1 MSKTIH
7 FRFDPNQPHQI
18 RPIESTVKLFE
29 GFSSNYT
36 ANWMGDEIVPNIGQ
50 YDSFDEEWLGFNL
63 MEVQEENAI
72 KTELS
77 MIKFDDGPMI
87 NVRGFESWRYP
98 QFTIEMETGTGK
110 TYVYLRT
117 IYELRKHYGFRK
129 YLIIV
134 PSIAIYEGVR
144 AAFESMKSHFASLYG
159 NEPTHL
165 TAYSGQQLSKLRN
178 FATSSFTE
186 ILLITVDSFNKKS
199 NNIFKPTE
207 KLPGE
212 LLPFEYIQKTRP
224 ILILDEC
231 QNYTSQTSKEAL
243 RTLKPLFSL
252 NYSATPIEK
261 HNLIY
266 RLTPVEAFKQSLVKK
281 IEVLGVTEQYG
292 FADQQLT
299 LSLESI
305 KSSSYG
311 LSAEL
316 RAFVN
321 RGGEMVEERL
331 VLRKNDDLFEKTKN
345 EKYKGIIVEGIDA
358 SQGVVLLSNH
368 PDLNVNQLN
377 EPTHSKKEIFRVQI
391 ENTIRY
397 HFEKQ
402 KKLRE
407 RGIKVLSLFFIDK
420 VANYVDKDGL
430 IKKIFDESFE
440 KLKKGQPYFEKLSA
454 EEVREGYFAKK
465 KTKNQSEEFI
475 DTAIE
480 ESKKTAAEKE
490 LEKAAYELIM
500 KSKQRLLSFDEKV
513 CFIFAHSA
521 LKEGWDNP
529 NVFQICTLR
538 QTLSEMRKRQEI
550 GRGMRLAVDQNGE
563 RISGDDVNVLTVIA
577 NESYESY
584 VNRLQN
590 EYIETGDVAPP
601 RPTNATKKYAQ
612 RNNKLFNSDDFRHF
626 WQKLCMRTEY
636 KINVDTE
643 ELINTCVNKL
653 NSTQFPEPQ
662 IVITRGRFVLTETS
676 IKLVDVQAKLAKI
689 LVEITDTD
697 GNSNK
702 SEKWYSKGKD
712 LSKVLNDT
720 RLRGYKIVD
729 IISAGEDSKVVFGDK
744 GELFLGQT
752 IKESS
757 EKGQRVNPVNIHESQ
772 TSFPVFNLIAR
783 AAKETNLTRP
793 TILRIF
799 KGMSER
805 SKSSIFKNPEGFAN
819 LFISTIKELLASHIA
834 ERIEYNIKD
843 GNGEYPEAEELFPE
857 SIKYPQKEL
866 IDGSKSSLYDQIQ
879 IDSEI
884 EKNFIEKRVK
894 DDERVICYFKFPYR
908 FKIGMPKI
916 IGNYNPDWGIIRWG
930 EDGKL
935 KLELVRETK
944 GNIDPNLLQFKNE
957 KRKIDCAKK
966 HFKALGIDY
975 RQVDDKI
982 VNYWEPES

>member
-1 MSKTIH
+1 MSKPIH

-18 RPIESTVKLFE
+18 QPIESTIKLFD
-29 GFSSNYT
+29 GFSTFQSE
-36 ANWMGDEIVPNIGQ
+36 NWMGDEIVPNIGQ
-50 YDSFDEEWLGFNL
+50 YDSFDDGWLNTNIV
-63 MEVQEENAI
+63 EVQEENKI
-72 KTELS
+72 NS
-77 MIKFDDGPMI
+77 NPSFIHFDDGAMI
-87 NVRGFESWRYP
+87 DVKGFESWRYP

-134 PSIAIYEGVR
+134 PSIAIYEGVK
-144 AAFESMKSHFASLYG
+144 AAFDTMKSHFASLYG

-212 LLPFEYIQKTRP
+212 LLPYEYIQKTRP

-252 NYSATPIEK
+252 NYSATPLEK

-266 RLTPVEAFKQSLVKK
+266 RLTPVEAFKQYLVKK

-292 FADQQLT
+292 FADQQLK

-305 KSSSYG
+305 KRANYG
-311 LSAEL
+311 LAAEL

-321 RGGEMVEERL
+321 KGGEMVEQTL
-331 VLRKNDDLFEKTKN
+331 LLKKNDDLFDKTKN

-358 SQGVVLLSNH
+358 SQGVVFFSNH
-368 PDLNVNQLN
+368 PDLYVDQLN
-377 EPTHSKKEIFRVQI
+377 ELTHSKRELFRVQI
-391 ENTIRY
+391 ENTIKY

-402 KKLRE
+402 AEFRE

-420 VANYVDKDGL
+420 VANYVDRDGL
-430 IKKIFDESFE
+430 IKKIFDGSFE

-465 KTKNQSEEFI
+465 QAKNQSEEFV

-480 ESKKTAAEKE
+480 ETKKTAEEKE
-490 LEKAAYELIM
+490 LEKAAYQLIM
-500 KSKQRLLSFDEKV
+500 KSKERLLSFDEKV
-513 CFIFAHSA
+513 SFIFAHSA

-538 QTLSEMRKRQEI
+538 QTMSEMRKRQEI

-563 RISGDDVNVLTVIA
+563 RIIGDDVNILTVIA

-584 VNRLQN
+584 VNNLQT
-590 EYIETGDVAPP
+590 EYVETGDAAPP
-601 RPTNATKKYAQ
+601 RPSNATKKHAQ
-612 RNNKLFNSDDFRHF
+612 RNNKLFNSDDFKHF
-626 WQKLCMRTEY
+626 WQHLCKRTEY
-636 KINVDTE
+636 RINVDTE
-643 ELINTCVNKL
+643 ELINACLNKL

-662 IVITRGRFVLTETS
+662 IVITRGKFVLTEIS
-676 IKLVDVQAKLAKI
+676 IKLVDLQAKLAKI
-689 LVEITDTD
+689 LVETTDTD
-697 GNSNK
+697 GNSTK
-702 SEKWYSKGKD
+702 SEKWYSKDKD
-712 LSKVLNDT
+712 LSKVLNDK

-729 IISAGEDSKVVFGDK
+729 IISKGVDSKVVFGDK
-744 GELFLGQT
+744 GELLIGQT
-752 IKESS
+752 IKEAS
-757 EKGQRVNPVNIHESQ
+757 EKGQKVNPVNIHESQ
-772 TSFPVFNLIAR
+772 TTFPVFNLIDR

-819 LFISTIKELLASHIA
+819 VFISTIKGLLASHIA
-834 ERIEYNIKD
+834 KRIEYNIKD
-843 GNGEYPEAEELFPE
+843 SDGEHLEAEELFPE
-857 SIKYPQKEL
+857 SINFPQKEL
-866 IDGSKSSLYDQIQ
+866 IDGSRSSLYDQIQ

-884 EKNFIEKRVK
+884 EKSFIERRVK
-894 DDERVICYFKFPYR
+894 NDERVICYFKFPYR

-916 IGNYNPDWGIIRWG
+916 IGNYNPDWGIIRWD
-930 EDGKL
+930 ENEKL

-966 HFKALGIDY
+966 HFRAIGIDY
-975 RQVDDKI
+975 KQVDDKI
-982 VNYWEPES
+982 FNYWEIER

>member
-1 MSKTIH
+1 MSNNIH
-7 FRFDPNQPHQI
+7 FRFDPSQPHQI
-18 RPIESTVKLFE
+18 RPIESTIKLFD
-29 GFSSNYT
+29 GFSSYQSE
-36 ANWMGDEIVPNIGQ
+36 NWMGDEIIPNIGQ
-50 YDSFDEEWLGFNL
+50 YDKFEEDWLNSSL
-63 MEVQEENAI
+63 NEVREENKI
-72 KTELS
+72 ESDSSFL
-77 MIKFDDGPMI
+77 KFDDGSMI
-87 NVRGFESWRYP
+87 DIKGIESWRYP

-134 PSIAIYEGVR
+134 PSIAIYEGVK
-144 AAFESMKSHFASLYG
+144 AAFITMKSHFASLYG

-186 ILLITVDSFNKKS
+186 ILLITVDSFNRKS

-212 LLPFEYIQKTRP
+212 LLPYEYIQKTRP

-281 IEVLGVTEQYG
+281 IEVLGVSEQYG
-292 FADQQLT
+292 FADQQLK
-299 LSLESI
+299 LSLDSI
-305 KSSSYG
+305 KRGNYG
-311 LSAEL
+311 LAAEM
-316 RAFVN
+316 RAFIN
-321 RGGEMVEERL
+321 KGGEMIEK
-331 VLRKNDDLFEKTKN
+331 VLLLKKNDDLFEKTKN
-345 EKYKGIIVEGIDA
+345 EKYRGIVVEAIDA
-358 SQGVVLLSNH
+358 SNGVVFLTNH
-368 PDLNVNQLN
+368 PDLYLDQLN
-377 EPTHSKKEIFRVQI
+377 EVTHSKNEIFKVQI
-391 ENTIRY
+391 ENTIKY

-402 KKLRE
+402 NELRE

-420 VANYVDKDGL
+420 VANYVDKDGV

-440 KLKKGQPYFEKLSA
+440 KLKKGQPYFEKLQA

-465 KTKNQSEEFI
+465 QTKNQSEEYV

-480 ESKKTAAEKE
+480 ETKKTAAEKE
-490 LEKAAYELIM
+490 LEKAAYQLIM
-500 KSKQRLLSFDEKV
+500 KSKERLLSFDEKV
-513 CFIFAHSA
+513 SFIFAHSA

-538 QTLSEMRKRQEI
+538 QTMSEMRKRQEI

-563 RISGDDVNVLTVIA
+563 RINGDDVNILTVIA

-584 VNRLQN
+584 VNNLQS
-590 EYIETGDVAPP
+590 EYVETGDVAPP
-601 RPTNATKKYAQ
+601 RPSNAEKKHAK
-612 RNNKLFNSDDFRHF
+612 RNNKLFNSDDFKHF
-626 WQKLCMRTEY
+626 WQMLCKKTEY

-643 ELINTCVNKL
+643 ELINACVNKL

-662 IVITRGRFVLTETS
+662 IVITRGKFVLTEIS

-689 LVEITDTD
+689 LVETSDTD
-697 GNSNK
+697 GNSTK
-702 SEKWYSKGKD
+702 SEKWYAKDKD
-712 LSKVLNDT
+712 LSRVLNDR
-720 RLRGYKIVD
+720 RLKGYKIVN
-729 IISAGEDSKVVFGDK
+729 IISSGENSKVVFGDK
-744 GELFLGQT
+744 GELFVGQT

-757 EKGQRVNPVNIHESQ
+757 EKGQQVNPVNIHESQ
-772 TSFPVFNLIAR
+772 ATFPVFNLIDR

-793 TILRIF
+793 TILKIF
-799 KGMSER
+799 KGLSDR

-819 LFISTIKELLASHIA
+819 VFISTIKELLASHIA
-834 ERIEYNIKD
+834 ERIEYRINK
-843 GNGEYPEAEELFPE
+843 GEEEGLVAEELFPE
-857 SIKYPQKEL
+857 SIKFPQKEL
-866 IDGSKSSLYDQIQ
+866 IDGSKSSLYDQVQ
-879 IDSEI
+879 IDSDI

-916 IGNYNPDWGIIRWG
+916 IGNYNPDWGIIRWD
-930 EDGKL
+930 ENEKL

-944 GNIDPNLLQFKNE
+944 GNIDPNLLQYKNE

-966 HFKALGIDY
+966 HFKAISIDY

-982 VNYWEPES
+982 INYWEPES

>member
-1 MSKTIH
+1 MNKTIH

-18 RPIESTVKLFE
+18 RPIESTIKLFD
-29 GFSSNYT
+29 GFSSYQSE
-36 ANWMGDEIVPNIGQ
+36 NWMGDEIVPNIGQ
-50 YDSFDEEWLGFNL
+50 YDILDEGWLNTNIA
-63 MEVQEENAI
+63 EVQEENKI
-72 KTELS
+72 NSISSL
-77 MIKFDDGPMI
+77 IHFDDGAMI
-87 NVRGFESWRYP
+87 DVKGYESWRYP
-98 QFTIEMETGTGK
+98 QYLIEMETGTGK

-117 IYELRKHYGFRK
+117 VYELRKHYGFRK

-134 PSIAIYEGVR
+134 PSIAIYEGVKS
-144 AAFESMKSHFASLYG
+144 AFDTMKSHFASLYG

-212 LLPFEYIQKTRP
+212 LLPYEYIQKTHP

-252 NYSATPIEK
+252 NYSATPLEK

-281 IEVLGVTEQYG
+281 IEVLGVTDQYG
-292 FADQQLT
+292 FADQQLK

-305 KSSSYG
+305 KRASYG
-311 LSAEL
+311 LAAEL

-321 RGGEMVEERL
+321 RSGEMVEQTL
-331 VLRKNDDLFEKTKN
+331 LLKKNDDLFEKTKN

-358 SQGVVLLSNH
+358 SQGVVFFSNH
-368 PDLNVNQLN
+368 PDLYVDQLN
-377 EPTHSKKEIFRVQI
+377 DLTHSKKELFRVQI
-391 ENTIRY
+391 ENTLKH

-402 KKLRE
+402 AEFRA
-407 RGIKVLSLFFIDK
+407 RGIKVLSLFFIDR
-420 VANYVDKDGL
+420 VANYTDKDGL

-440 KLKKGQPYFEKLSA
+440 KMKKGQPYFENLSA

-465 KTKNQSEEFI
+465 QAKNQTEEFI

-480 ESKKTAAEKE
+480 ETKKTAAEKE
-490 LEKAAYELIM
+490 LEKAAYQLIM
-500 KSKQRLLSFDEKV
+500 KSKERLLSFDEKV
-513 CFIFAHSA
+513 SFIFAHSA

-538 QTLSEMRKRQEI
+538 QTMSEMRKRQEI

-563 RISGDDVNVLTVIA
+563 RINGDDVNILTVIA

-584 VNRLQN
+584 VNNLQT
-590 EYIETGDVAPP
+590 EYVETGDIAPP
-601 RPTNATKKYAQ
+601 RPSNATKKHAQ
-612 RNNKLFNSDDFRHF
+612 RNNKLFNSDDFKHF
-626 WQKLCMRTEY
+626 WQQLCKRTEY
-636 KINVDTE
+636 RINVDTE
-643 ELINTCVNKL
+643 ELIIACINKL
-653 NSTQFPEPQ
+653 NATQFPEPQ
-662 IVITRGRFVLTETS
+662 IVITRGKFVLTEIS
-676 IKLVDVQAKLAKI
+676 IRLVDVQAKLAKI
-689 LVEITDTD
+689 VVEITDTD
-697 GNSNK
+697 GNIEK
-702 SEKWYSKGKD
+702 SEKWYSKDKD
-712 LSKVLNDT
+712 LSKILNDR
-720 RLRGYKIVD
+720 RLKGYRIVE

-744 GELFLGQT
+744 GELFIGQT
-752 IKESS
+752 IKEAS
-757 EKGQRVNPVNIHESQ
+757 EKGQKLNPVNVHESQ
-772 TSFPVFNLIAR
+772 TTFPVFNLIDR

-799 KGMSER
+799 TGMSER

-819 LFISTIKELLASHIA
+819 VFISTIKGLLASHIA
-834 ERIEYNIKD
+834 ERIEYYIKK
-843 GNGEYPEAEELFPE
+843 EEEESLSSEDLFPE
-857 SIKYPQKEL
+857 SIKFPQKEL
-866 IDGSKSSLYDQIQ
+866 IEGSRSSLYDQIQ

-884 EKNFIEKRVK
+884 EKNFIEKRIK

-908 FKIGMPKI
+908 FKIGMPRI
-916 IGNYNPDWGIIRWG
+916 IGNYNPDWGIIRWD
-930 EDGKL
+930 ENEKL

-966 HFKALGIDY
+966 HFKAIGIDY

-982 VNYWEPES
+982 INYWEAER